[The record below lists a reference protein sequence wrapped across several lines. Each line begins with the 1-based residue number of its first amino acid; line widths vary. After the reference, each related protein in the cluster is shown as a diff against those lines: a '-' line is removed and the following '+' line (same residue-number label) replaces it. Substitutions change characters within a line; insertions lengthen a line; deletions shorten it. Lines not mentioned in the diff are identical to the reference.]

1 MILRQMQDLM
11 KQTALLMILRQM
23 QDPMKQ
29 IAVQTTTTQIM
40 TLEYGMRQVMMNLR
54 AILLKEEIISLQM
67 IRLMINM
74 MTATLMM
81 TTLMMTMKEA
91 WETAAVLELTAV
103 T

>member
-1 MILRQMQDLM
+1 
-11 KQTALLMILRQM
+11 
-23 QDPMKQ
+23 
-29 IAVQTTTTQIM
+29 
-40 TLEYGMRQVMMNLR
+40 MMNLR